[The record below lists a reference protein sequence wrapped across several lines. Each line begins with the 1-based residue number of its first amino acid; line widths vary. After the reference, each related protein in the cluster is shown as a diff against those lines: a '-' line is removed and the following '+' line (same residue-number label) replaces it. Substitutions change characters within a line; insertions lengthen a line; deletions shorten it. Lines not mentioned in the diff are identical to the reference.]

1 MRRLPHPLR
10 KPACGGA
17 RGREGARGGRLSC
30 GCGRRGREKQGR
42 QQAHLSVRTLSR
54 PSLGTTRPAPRLW
67 EPQARSRPLQSSVQV
82 CEARGTEAAPP
93 GAGGAPP
100 WPLPVTFPRLAR
112 PAWAQP
118 APAPGE
124 GSARSSADT
133 PLPGVE
139 KHLRGRTQAKADS
152 SFKKVV
158 FQ

>member
-100 WPLPVTFPRLAR
+100 WAPPCHLSLAGSPSLGTAGTGTGGGVSPLLGRHSTAWRRKTPPRAN
-112 PAWAQP
+112 PSQ
-118 APAPGE
+118 
-124 GSARSSADT
+124 
-133 PLPGVE
+133 
-139 KHLRGRTQAKADS
+139 GRQ
-152 SFKKVV
+152 
-158 FQ
+158 QL